1 MGWVERGLLRY
12 AKENKTRSVRP
23 KGSNCPSVVHQNG
36 FMAQIYSP
44 EETLPRML
52 TKSEIESLRQDM
64 RRRHEANKKALET
77 MDLSHLMV

>member
-1 MGWVERGLLRY
+1 MP
-12 AKENKTRSVRP
+12 KKNKTRSVRP

-36 FMAQIYSP
+36 FMTQIYSP

-52 TKSEIESLRQDM
+52 TKPEIESLRQDM